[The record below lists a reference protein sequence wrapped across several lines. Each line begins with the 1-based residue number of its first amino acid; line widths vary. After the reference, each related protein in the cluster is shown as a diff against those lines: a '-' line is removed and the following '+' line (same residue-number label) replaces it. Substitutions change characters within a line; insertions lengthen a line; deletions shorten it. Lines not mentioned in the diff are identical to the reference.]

1 MESLRPS
8 FLKCSL
14 CKLQFN
20 LKNREPIN
28 LMCCSETACLECVEN
43 KMIKSKNKEFVI
55 KGDFECSFC
64 HSDHCAPDG
73 FEKPIKLSANKHA
86 RKKIEETIPIP
97 MVFCDRHP
105 E

>member
-20 LKNREPIN
+20 LRNREPIN
-28 LMCCSETACLECVEN
+28 LMCCSETACRDCVET
-43 KMIKSKNKEFVI
+43 KMIKSQSKELVI
-55 KGDFECSFC
+55 KGQFECSFC
-64 HSDHCAPDG
+64 HSDHYAHEG

-86 RKKIEETIPIP
+86 RKLIEETIPIP
-97 MVFCDRHP
+97 LVFCDSHP
-105 E
+105 D